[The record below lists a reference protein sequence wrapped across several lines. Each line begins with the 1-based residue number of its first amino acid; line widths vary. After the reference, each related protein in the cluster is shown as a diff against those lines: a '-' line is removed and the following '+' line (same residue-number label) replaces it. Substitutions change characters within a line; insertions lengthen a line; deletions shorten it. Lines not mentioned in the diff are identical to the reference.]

1 MVFMDYPQDP
11 RTVGM
16 LGGWSP
22 SGEPLPA
29 MPDHLFAVAASWPV
43 SEHTPLEIR
52 EQLRVSRDLFTH
64 CLLVWEFS
72 VVGVAWSLMA
82 VESTL
87 RWVLAAGDSESFRKL
102 ITQANQDGLLTDEL
116 AEVVHVGRELR
127 NGFSHPKNQPAWTL
141 GMAAPALQRSHEV
154 VFHVSEI
161 AAPDTKRLHSAV

>member
-1 MVFMDYPQDP
+1 MAHMEYPQDP

-16 LGGWSP
+16 LGGWGP

-29 MPDHLFAVAASWPV
+29 MLDHLFAVAASWPV
-43 SEHTPLEIR
+43 SEYTPPEIR

-72 VVGVAWSLMA
+72 AVGVAWSLMA

-87 RWVLAAGDSESFRKL
+87 RWALGASDSVPFKAL
-102 ITQANQDGLLTDEL
+102 ITRARGDGLLTDEL
-116 AEVVHVGRELR
+116 AEVVEVGRELR
-127 NGFSHPKNQPAWTL
+127 NRFSHPKNQPAWTL

-154 VFHVSEI
+154 VFHVSQI
-161 AAPDTKRLHSAV
+161 AASRQSA